1 MMVRSLFLDC
11 EAKTADLCLGVGAER
26 RTRKRLIITK
36 KVIRVRENETNS
48 AGLLESEPS
57 VSSPAERLLPE
68 LAIGVR
74 KQEKIGKCWVFWIR
88 GRPAFITEGSP
99 MGSMKARDLKGDL
112 TERPLKGWNGFIR
125 EKDVGQFQKKYLYLE
140 IEGACINTKNW

>member
-1 MMVRSLFLDC
+1 M
-11 EAKTADLCLGVGAER
+11 LG
-26 RTRKRLIITK
+26 
-36 KVIRVRENETNS
+36 
-48 AGLLESEPS
+48 
-57 VSSPAERLLPE
+57 
-68 LAIGVR
+68 
-74 KQEKIGKCWVFWIR
+74 FWIR
-88 GRPAFITEGSP
+88 GRLAFITEGSP